1 MSPSYDEPLTVE
13 HLINSLGQIEI
24 WTKAVRRALSSLD
37 PKTELRLSDPV
48 AKLWRGDESPLRT
61 RRECPPPD

>member
-1 MSPSYDEPLTVE
+1 MSPNYDEPLTVA

-37 PKTELRLSDPV
+37 PKMELRLSDTV
-48 AKLWRGDESPLRT
+48 AELWRGAESPLRT

>member
-1 MSPSYDEPLTVE
+1 MSPNYDEPLTVE

-37 PKTELRLSDPV
+37 PKMELRLSDPV
-48 AKLWRGDESPLRT
+48 CQALAGSRIPVEDQA
-61 RRECPPPD
+61 

>member
-1 MSPSYDEPLTVE
+1 MSPNYDEPLTVA

-48 AKLWRGDESPLRT
+48 AELWRGAESPLRT

>member
-1 MSPSYDEPLTVE
+1 MPDYEEPLTVQ

-37 PKTELRLSDPV
+37 PKTELRLSSQ
-48 AKLWRGDESPLRT
+48 AAELWRGSEAPLRV
-61 RRECPPPD
+61 RRDCPPPD

>member
-1 MSPSYDEPLTVE
+1 MPDYEEPLTVR

-37 PKTELRLSDPV
+37 PNMELTLSSN
-48 AKLWRGDESPLRT
+48 AAELWRGSEAPLRV
-61 RRECPPPD
+61 RRDCPPPD

>member
-1 MSPSYDEPLTVE
+1 MSPNYDEPLTVE

-37 PKTELRLSDPV
+37 PKTELRLSGSV
-48 AKLWRGDESPLRT
+48 AELWRGAESPLRT